1 MGVIRKAPLEGML
14 KRLSLD
20 DDPSARR
27 PQDRR
32 TIYESGLREPL
43 SPRAC
48 DGRI

>member
-1 MGVIRKAPLEGML
+1 MGVIRKVTFQGML

-32 TIYESGLREPL
+32 TILRKRPARTAFAESL
-43 SPRAC
+43 
-48 DGRI
+48 